1 MDKEYTKKQIEFYR
15 QLDPSFELSK
25 KEALTYAAKMGAT
38 DSLRGLKQIG
48 AKFFNAEDTLEELKK
63 QDKKLQSILEN
74 KEYGTAATGT
84 FLSSAVIADPI
95 GWVPI
100 LGTAK
105 KAKNIIDF
113 AKYGAM
119 AGGFHSGIGYVS
131 EEAPGLLGEKQTRL
145 ENTLIGVGAG
155 GALGVVAPSVVNA
168 VQKVRGKEPIY
179 GLTKDIEV
187 PEANTNTTMPR
198 MKTDEEISEFERKAH
213 LEIQEQT
220 LKNKMIF
227 IKVDL
232 VII

>member
-1 MDKEYTKKQIEFYR
+1 MAKKYTKKQIEFYR
-15 QLDPSFELSK
+15 QFDPSFELSK

-48 AKFFNAEDTLEELKK
+48 AKVFGLDDTLEKLKK

-74 KEYGTAATGT
+74 EEYGTAATGT

-95 GWVPI
+95 GWIPI

-105 KAKNIIDF
+105 KAKNIVDF

-131 EEAPGLLGEKQTRL
+131 EEAPGLMGEKQTRL

-155 GALGVVAPSVVNA
+155 GALGAIGGSAANA
-168 VQKVRGKEPIY
+168 IQKARGKDPI
-179 GLTKDIEV
+179 
-187 PEANTNTTMPR
+187 
-198 MKTDEEISEFERKAH
+198 
-213 LEIQEQT
+213 
-220 LKNKMIF
+220 
-227 IKVDL
+227 
-232 VII
+232 